1 MIRKMSFNK
10 VLIILLLSIGILFI
24 QCGENKSTNRS
35 PRIKKVTKV
44 LSPKNGIKITTG
56 VPVEFEVMSIR
67 DTVEIEYFTV
77 SLGTKLVYTSNL
89 ENLQQF
95 TFERTGRQD
104 LSYTVYLSNGQKEQ
118 HSQFITALSDIKPKR
133 YTYRKVKTYTH
144 DPDAYTQGLFF
155 DDGILLESTG
165 HKGESSLRKVDI
177 ASGNIIQK
185 IDLDEAY
192 FGEGI
197 TLYRDEIFM
206 LTWKSQKGFVFDK
219 KDFTKLREFT
229 YPTEGWGITT
239 MGDTLVMTDETEK
252 IYFIEPTTFTQID
265 KIEVYDQ
272 NGPVDALNELEFIN
286 GDIYANVYQT
296 DEIAIIDPKTGKVTG
311 IINLEGIF
319 NKQNYGRRTDVLNGI
334 AYDAKTDRLFVTGKY
349 YPKLYEIDLVL
360 LEEPSI

>member
-1 MIRKMSFNK
+1 MIREMSFKK

-24 QCGENKSTNRS
+24 QCGENKSTNKS

-44 LSPKNGIKITTG
+44 ISPKNGIKITTG
-56 VPVEFEVMSIR
+56 LPVKFEVVSSQ
-67 DTVEIEYFTV
+67 DTVEIDHFTV
-77 SLGTKLVYTSNL
+77 SLGTKLVYTSNS
-89 ENLQQF
+89 ENPQQF
-95 TFERTGRQD
+95 TFERTGRQN
-104 LSYTVYLSNGQKEQ
+104 LSYTVYLSNGKKEH
-118 HSQFITALSDIKPKR
+118 HSQFITALSDIKPVR
-133 YTYRKVKTYTH
+133 YTYRKVNSYTH

-155 DDGILLESTG
+155 DDGMLLESTG

-177 ASGNIIQK
+177 ASGNVIQK
-185 IDLDEAY
+185 IDLEEAY

-197 TLYRDEIFM
+197 TLFGNEIFM

-219 KDFTKLREFT
+219 TDFTKVREFT
-229 YPTEGWGITT
+229 YPTEGWGLTT

-252 IYFIEPTTFTQID
+252 IYFMEPSTFTQID

-272 NGPVDALNELEFIN
+272 NGPIDALNELEFIN
-286 GDIYANVYQT
+286 GEIYANIYQT

-319 NKQNYGRRTDVLNGI
+319 NKQNYDRRLDVLNGI
-334 AYDAKTDRLFVTGKY
+334 AYDSKSDRLFVTGKF
-349 YPKLYEIDLVL
+349 YPKLYEIELIP